1 MMENE
6 GKYDQLLVYL
16 QLINKKNM
24 NMKMLKQS
32 WLLVVI
38 LTSNLFFASCNREDN
53 PVNEQQ
59 ESETIFQA
67 QLDEALSWALAYG
80 PSTQAVAEAVALRH
94 NGKATPINY
103 KTRQSAE
110 RKCRTD
116 NSKPFE
122 LKDLARTTVL
132 CEYDKIP
139 VVIDDIKSAAT
150 GYDAFGRHKHQT
162 SDYGYWGDII
172 NLAFYNLQTEI
183 QVKSYRMY
191 YAVNPK
197 DICQPVLG
205 DSLYNVI
212 HTETGLEPGLAH
224 HYYEIMRADTASTAT
239 REHYRKLSIEYLK
252 HFDQDYVKK

>member
-1 MMENE
+1 MKN
-6 GKYDQLLVYL
+6 LRIFAF
-16 QLINKKNM
+16 INYTNLM
-24 NMKMLKQS
+24 NMKMKVLKIS
-32 WLLVVI
+32 WMLVVI
-38 LTSNLFFASCNREDN
+38 LTCNLFFVSCFSEDN
-53 PVNEQQ
+53 PVSEKEQ
-59 ESETIFQA
+59 SEAVFQK
-67 QLDEALSWALAYG
+67 QLDEALIWAQVYG

-132 CEYDKIP
+132 CEYDSIR

-150 GYDAFGRHKHQT
+150 EYDAFGRHKHQT

-212 HTETGLEPGLAH
+212 HKETGLEPGLAH
-224 HYYEIMRADTASTAT
+224 HYYEIMRADTASAAT
-239 REHYRKLSIEYLK
+239 RERYRKLSIEYLS
-252 HFDQDYVKK
+252 HFDKDYVK

>member
-1 MMENE
+1 MKN
-6 GKYDQLLVYL
+6 LRIFAF
-16 QLINKKNM
+16 INYTNLM
-24 NMKMLKQS
+24 NMKMKVLKIS
-32 WLLVVI
+32 WMLVVI
-38 LTSNLFFASCNREDN
+38 LTCNLFFVSCFSEDN
-53 PVNEQQ
+53 PVSEKQQ
-59 ESETIFQA
+59 SEAVFQK
-67 QLDEALSWALAYG
+67 QLDEALIWAQVYG

-132 CEYDKIP
+132 CEYDSIR

-162 SDYGYWGDII
+162 SDYGYWGDIV
-172 NLAFYNLQTEI
+172 NLAFDYLQTEI

-224 HYYEIMRADTASTAT
+224 HYYEIMRADTASAAT
-239 REHYRKLSIEYLK
+239 RERYRKLSIEYLS
-252 HFDQDYVKK
+252 HFDKDYVK

>member
-1 MMENE
+1 
-6 GKYDQLLVYL
+6 
-16 QLINKKNM
+16 
-24 NMKMLKQS
+24 MKMLKQS

-38 LTSNLFFASCNREDN
+38 LTSNLFFASCYREDN
-53 PVNEQQ
+53 PVTEQQ
-59 ESETIFQA
+59 DSETIFQK
-67 QLDEALSWALAYG
+67 QLDEALAWAKAYG
-80 PSTQAVAEAVALRH
+80 PSTQAIAEEVALRH
-94 NGKATPINY
+94 KGKTTPMNY
-103 KTRQSAE
+103 KTRQSTE

-116 NSKPFE
+116 NSNPFD

-162 SDYGYWGDII
+162 SDYGYWGDIL
-172 NLAFYNLQTEI
+172 NLEFAHLQTEI

-197 DICQPVLG
+197 EFCKPVLG

-224 HYYEIMRADTASTAT
+224 EYYEIMRADTSSVAT
-239 REHYRKLSIEYLK
+239 RERYRQLSIEYLK

>member
-1 MMENE
+1 MKVLKISWM
-6 GKYDQLLVYL
+6 LVA
-16 QLINKKNM
+16 
-24 NMKMLKQS
+24 
-32 WLLVVI
+32 I

-53 PVNEQQ
+53 PVSEKQQ
-59 ESETIFQA
+59 SEAVFQK

-116 NSKPFE
+116 NSKPYE

-162 SDYGYWGDII
+162 SDYGYWGDIV
-172 NLAFYNLQTEI
+172 NLEFEYLQTEI

-224 HYYEIMRADTASTAT
+224 HYYEIMRADTASAAT
-239 REHYRKLSIEYLK
+239 REHYRKLSIEYLS

>member
-1 MMENE
+1 MTNSL
-6 GKYDQLLVYL
+6 YICIS
-16 QLINKKNM
+16 INKKNM

-53 PVNEQQ
+53 PVSEKQQ
-59 ESETIFQA
+59 SEAVFQK

-224 HYYEIMRADTASTAT
+224 HYYEIMRADTASAAT
-239 REHYRKLSIEYLK
+239 RERYRKLSIEYLS
-252 HFDQDYVKK
+252 HFDKDYVK

>member
-1 MMENE
+1 MTNSLYICNE
-6 GKYDQLLVYL
+6 LT
-16 QLINKKNM
+16 KKNM

-59 ESETIFQA
+59 DSETIFQK

-172 NLAFYNLQTEI
+172 NLEFKNLQTEI

-212 HTETGLEPGLAH
+212 HKETGLEPGLAH
-224 HYYEIMRADTASTAT
+224 HYYEIMRADTASAAT
-239 REHYRKLSIEYLK
+239 RERYRKLSIEYLS
-252 HFDQDYVKK
+252 HFDKDYVK

>member
-1 MMENE
+1 MKALKISWM
-6 GKYDQLLVYL
+6 LVA
-16 QLINKKNM
+16 
-24 NMKMLKQS
+24 
-32 WLLVVI
+32 I
-38 LTSNLFFASCNREDN
+38 LTSSLFFASCFREDN
-53 PVNEQQ
+53 PVSEKEQ
-59 ESETIFQA
+59 SEAVFQK
-67 QLDEALSWALAYG
+67 QLDEALAWAKAYG
-80 PSTQAVAEAVALRH
+80 PSTQAVAEVVALRH

-116 NSKPFE
+116 NSMPFE

-132 CEYDKIP
+132 CEYDSIR
-139 VVIDDIKSAAT
+139 VVIDDIKSAAV

-162 SDYGYWGDII
+162 SDYGYWGDIV
-172 NLAFYNLQTEI
+172 NLAFLYLQTEI

-212 HTETGLEPGLAH
+212 HKETGLEPGLAH
-224 HYYEIMRADTASTAT
+224 HYYEIMRADTASAAT
-239 REHYRKLSIEYLK
+239 REHYRKLSIEYLS

>member
-1 MMENE
+1 MTNSL
-6 GKYDQLLVYL
+6 YICIS
-16 QLINKKNM
+16 INKKNM

-67 QLDEALSWALAYG
+67 QLDEALAWAKAYG

-162 SDYGYWGDII
+162 SDYGYWGDIV
-172 NLAFYNLQTEI
+172 NLEFNYLQTEI

-224 HYYEIMRADTASTAT
+224 HYYEIMRADTASAAT

>member
-1 MMENE
+1 MKN
-6 GKYDQLLVYL
+6 LRIFAF
-16 QLINKKNM
+16 INYTNLM
-24 NMKMLKQS
+24 NMKMKVLKIS
-32 WLLVVI
+32 WMLVVI
-38 LTSNLFFASCNREDN
+38 LTCNLFFVSCFSEDN
-53 PVNEQQ
+53 PVSEKQQ
-59 ESETIFQA
+59 SEAVFQK
-67 QLDEALSWALAYG
+67 QLDEALIWAQVYG

-132 CEYDKIP
+132 CEYNKIP

-172 NLAFYNLQTEI
+172 NLEFKNLQTEI

-224 HYYEIMRADTASTAT
+224 HYYEIMRADTASAAT

>member
-1 MMENE
+1 MKN
-6 GKYDQLLVYL
+6 LRIFAF
-16 QLINKKNM
+16 INYTNLM
-24 NMKMLKQS
+24 NMKMKVLKIS
-32 WLLVVI
+32 WMLVVI
-38 LTSNLFFASCNREDN
+38 LTCNLFFVSCFSEDN
-53 PVNEQQ
+53 PVSEKQQ
-59 ESETIFQA
+59 SEAVFQA
-67 QLDEALSWALAYG
+67 QLDEALAWAQAYG

-116 NSKPFE
+116 NSKPYE

-132 CEYDKIP
+132 CEYDSIR

-162 SDYGYWGDII
+162 SDYGSWGDIV
-172 NLAFYNLQTEI
+172 NLAFDYLQTEI

-212 HTETGLEPGLAH
+212 HKETGLEPGLAH
-224 HYYEIMRADTASTAT
+224 HYYEIMRADTASAAT
-239 REHYRKLSIEYLK
+239 RERYRKLSIEYLS
-252 HFDQDYVKK
+252 HFDKDYVK

>member
-1 MMENE
+1 
-6 GKYDQLLVYL
+6 
-16 QLINKKNM
+16 M
-24 NMKMLKQS
+24 NMKVLKQS

-38 LTSNLFFASCNREDN
+38 LTSNLFFASCSREDN
-53 PVNEQQ
+53 PVTEQQ
-59 ESETIFQA
+59 DSETIFQT
-67 QLDEALSWALAYG
+67 QLDEALAWAKAYG
-80 PSTQAVAEAVALRH
+80 PTTQAIAEEVATRH
-94 NGKATPINY
+94 KGKTTPINY

-116 NSKPFE
+116 NSKPYE

-162 SDYGYWGDII
+162 SDYGYWGDIV
-172 NLAFYNLQTEI
+172 NLAFEYLQTEI

-224 HYYEIMRADTASTAT
+224 HYYEIMRADTASEAT
-239 REHYRKLSIEYLK
+239 REHYRKLSLEYQS
-252 HFDQDYVKK
+252 HFDPDYVK

>member
-1 MMENE
+1 
-6 GKYDQLLVYL
+6 
-16 QLINKKNM
+16 
-24 NMKMLKQS
+24 MLKQS

-59 ESETIFQA
+59 ELETIFQA
-67 QLDEALSWALAYG
+67 QLDEALAWAKAYG

-116 NSKPFE
+116 NSMPFE

-162 SDYGYWGDII
+162 SDYGYWGDIL
-172 NLAFYNLQTEI
+172 NLEFAHLQTEI

-224 HYYEIMRADTASTAT
+224 EYYEVMRADTSSAAT

>member
-1 MMENE
+1 
-6 GKYDQLLVYL
+6 
-16 QLINKKNM
+16 
-24 NMKMLKQS
+24 MLKQS

-67 QLDEALSWALAYG
+67 QLDEALSWALVYG

-116 NSKPFE
+116 NSKPYE

-162 SDYGYWGDII
+162 SDYGYWGDIV
-172 NLAFYNLQTEI
+172 NLEFNYLQTEI

-224 HYYEIMRADTASTAT
+224 HYYEIMRADTASAAT
-239 REHYRKLSIEYLK
+239 RERYRKLSIEYLS
-252 HFDQDYVKK
+252 HFDKDYVK

>member
-1 MMENE
+1 MKN
-6 GKYDQLLVYL
+6 LRIFAF
-16 QLINKKNM
+16 INYTNLM
-24 NMKMLKQS
+24 NMKMKVLKIS
-32 WLLVVI
+32 WMLVVI
-38 LTSNLFFASCNREDN
+38 LTCNIFFVSCFSEDN
-53 PVNEQQ
+53 PVSEKEQ
-59 ESETIFQA
+59 SEAVFQK
-67 QLDEALSWALAYG
+67 QLDEALIWAQVYG
-80 PSTQAVAEAVALRH
+80 PSTQAVADAVALRH

-132 CEYDKIP
+132 CEYDSIR

-150 GYDAFGRHKHQT
+150 EYDAFGRHKHQT

-212 HTETGLEPGLAH
+212 HKETGLEPGLAH
-224 HYYEIMRADTASTAT
+224 HYYEIMRADTASAAT
-239 REHYRKLSIEYLK
+239 RERYRKLSIEYLS
-252 HFDQDYVKK
+252 HFDKDYVK

>member
-1 MMENE
+1 
-6 GKYDQLLVYL
+6 
-16 QLINKKNM
+16 M
-24 NMKMLKQS
+24 NMKMKVLKIS
-32 WLLVVI
+32 WMLVVI
-38 LTSNLFFASCNREDN
+38 LTCNLFFVSCSSEDN
-53 PVNEQQ
+53 PVSEKQQ
-59 ESETIFQA
+59 SEAVFQK

-116 NSKPFE
+116 NSKPYE

-162 SDYGYWGDII
+162 SDYGYWGDIV
-172 NLAFYNLQTEI
+172 NLEFEYLQTEI

-224 HYYEIMRADTASTAT
+224 HYYEIMRADTASAAT
-239 REHYRKLSIEYLK
+239 REHYRKLSIEYLS

>member
-1 MMENE
+1 
-6 GKYDQLLVYL
+6 
-16 QLINKKNM
+16 
-24 NMKMLKQS
+24 MKVLKIS
-32 WLLVVI
+32 WMLVVI
-38 LTSNLFFASCNREDN
+38 LTCNLFFVSCFSEDN
-53 PVNEQQ
+53 PVSEKQQ
-59 ESETIFQA
+59 SEAVFQK
-67 QLDEALSWALAYG
+67 QLDEALIWAQVYG

-122 LKDLARTTVL
+122 LKDLARTTV
-132 CEYDKIP
+132 P
-139 VVIDDIKSAAT
+139 
-150 GYDAFGRHKHQT
+150 
-162 SDYGYWGDII
+162 
-172 NLAFYNLQTEI
+172 EI

-212 HTETGLEPGLAH
+212 HKETGLEPGLAH
-224 HYYEIMRADTASTAT
+224 HYYEIMRADTASAAT
-239 REHYRKLSIEYLK
+239 RERYRKLSIEYLS
-252 HFDQDYVKK
+252 HFDKDYVK

>member
-1 MMENE
+1 MKN
-6 GKYDQLLVYL
+6 LRIFAF
-16 QLINKKNM
+16 INYTNLM
-24 NMKMLKQS
+24 NMKMKVLKIS
-32 WLLVVI
+32 WMLVVI
-38 LTSNLFFASCNREDN
+38 LTCNLFFVSCFSEDN
-53 PVNEQQ
+53 PVSEKQQ
-59 ESETIFQA
+59 SEAVFQK
-67 QLDEALSWALAYG
+67 QLDEALIWAQVYG

-132 CEYDKIP
+132 CEYDSIR

-150 GYDAFGRHKHQT
+150 EYDAFGRHKHQT

-212 HTETGLEPGLAH
+212 HKETGLEPGLAH
-224 HYYEIMRADTASTAT
+224 HYYEIMRADTASAAT
-239 REHYRKLSIEYLK
+239 RERYRKLSIEYLS
-252 HFDQDYVKK
+252 HFDKDYVK

>member
-1 MMENE
+1 
-6 GKYDQLLVYL
+6 
-16 QLINKKNM
+16 
-24 NMKMLKQS
+24 MKMLKQS

-59 ESETIFQA
+59 ELETIFQA
-67 QLDEALSWALAYG
+67 QLDEALAWAKAYG

-116 NSKPFE
+116 NSMPFE

-162 SDYGYWGDII
+162 SDYGYWGDIL
-172 NLAFYNLQTEI
+172 NLEFAHLQTEI

-224 HYYEIMRADTASTAT
+224 EYYEVMRADTSSAAT

>member
-1 MMENE
+1 MKNFRIFAF
-6 GKYDQLLVYL
+6 
-16 QLINKKNM
+16 INYTNLM
-24 NMKMLKQS
+24 NMKMKVLKIS
-32 WLLVVI
+32 WMLVVI
-38 LTSNLFFASCNREDN
+38 LTCNLFFVSCFSEDN
-53 PVNEQQ
+53 PVSEKEQ
-59 ESETIFQA
+59 SEAVFQK
-67 QLDEALSWALAYG
+67 QLDEALIWAQVYG

-132 CEYDKIP
+132 CEYDSIR

-150 GYDAFGRHKHQT
+150 EYDAFGRHKHQT

-224 HYYEIMRADTASTAT
+224 HYYEIMRADTASAAT
-239 REHYRKLSIEYLK
+239 RERYRKLSIEYLS
-252 HFDQDYVKK
+252 HFDKDYVK

>member
-1 MMENE
+1 MKN
-6 GKYDQLLVYL
+6 LRIFAF
-16 QLINKKNM
+16 INYTNLM
-24 NMKMLKQS
+24 NMKMKVLKIS
-32 WLLVVI
+32 WMLVVI
-38 LTSNLFFASCNREDN
+38 LTCNLFFVSCFSEDN
-53 PVNEQQ
+53 PVSEKQQ
-59 ESETIFQA
+59 SEAVFQK

-116 NSKPFE
+116 NSKPYE

-132 CEYDKIP
+132 CEYDSIR

-162 SDYGYWGDII
+162 SDYGYWGDIV
-172 NLAFYNLQTEI
+172 NLAFDYLQTEI

-212 HTETGLEPGLAH
+212 HKETGLEPGLAH
-224 HYYEIMRADTASTAT
+224 HYYEIMRADTASAAT
-239 REHYRKLSIEYLK
+239 RERYRKLSIEYLS
-252 HFDQDYVKK
+252 HFDKDYVK

>member
-1 MMENE
+1 MKVLKISWM
-6 GKYDQLLVYL
+6 LVA
-16 QLINKKNM
+16 
-24 NMKMLKQS
+24 
-32 WLLVVI
+32 I
-38 LTSNLFFASCNREDN
+38 LTSSLFFASCFREDN
-53 PVNEQQ
+53 PVSEKEQ
-59 ESETIFQA
+59 SEAVFQK
-67 QLDEALSWALAYG
+67 QLDEALAWAKAYG
-80 PSTQAVAEAVALRH
+80 PSTQAVAEVVALRH
-94 NGKATPINY
+94 KGKATPINY

-116 NSKPFE
+116 NSMPFE

-132 CEYDKIP
+132 CDYDVISS
-139 VVIDDIKSAAT
+139 VVDDIKSTAT

-162 SDYGYWGDII
+162 SDYGYWGDIV
-172 NLAFYNLQTEI
+172 NLAFDYLQTEI

-224 HYYEIMRADTASTAT
+224 HYYEIMRADTASAAT
-239 REHYRKLSIEYLK
+239 RERYRKLSIEYLS
-252 HFDQDYVKK
+252 HFDKDYVK

>member
-1 MMENE
+1 
-6 GKYDQLLVYL
+6 
-16 QLINKKNM
+16 M
-24 NMKMLKQS
+24 NMKMKALKIS
-32 WLLVVI
+32 WMLVAI
-38 LTSNLFFASCNREDN
+38 LTSSLFFASCFREDN
-53 PVNEQQ
+53 PIDEKEQ
-59 ESETIFQA
+59 SEAVFQK
-67 QLDEALSWALAYG
+67 QLDEALAWAQVYG

-94 NGKATPINY
+94 KGKATPINY

-132 CEYDKIP
+132 CEYDSIR

-162 SDYGYWGDII
+162 SDYGYWGDIV
-172 NLAFYNLQTEI
+172 NLAFDYLQTEI

-224 HYYEIMRADTASTAT
+224 HYYEIMRADTASAAT
-239 REHYRKLSIEYLK
+239 RERYRKLSIEYLS
-252 HFDQDYVKK
+252 HFDKDYVK